1 MPPVGISAPAQCC
14 ALPLQVRMNM
24 LNNWL
29 PGERLDIW
37 VSRHAGRP
45 PAMFYGFEQDDAAV
59 LPEEVQAPFSVRCR
73 WCCWAAPRKP

>member
-1 MPPVGISAPAQCC
+1 
-14 ALPLQVRMNM
+14 MNM